1 MSDRH
6 RDVAL
11 FRYSLIRPAADVSL
25 TTRQRGRLVRQ
36 LAAQDHLGPH
46 GERVRVS
53 RTTID
58 RWIRAWR
65 TGGFD
70 ALTPAGRTAEPQTPA
85 SMLELA
91 VRLKV
96 ENPGRTAAQVRRIIE
111 AEAGWSPSERTI
123 QRHFARVGLN
133 LRPDGTAPDLFG
145 RFEAAAANDLW
156 TGDAMHG
163 VAVANHKTYLLA
175 FIDDHSRLLSGYRWT
190 YAEDTVRLEAAL
202 RSGLESRGIP
212 KAIYVDNGSA
222 FASKPLL
229 RACAVLGVQLIHST
243 VRRPE
248 GRGKIERFF
257 RTVRDQFL
265 VELATTPVADL
276 AELNRLFTAWVQ
288 TVYHRRPH
296 SETGEAPLNRFD
308 TTGLQ
313 MPDPGQL
320 HEAFLWSESRTVTK
334 TATVSLH
341 GNQYQVDAVLVGR
354 KVELLFDPFD
364 LTDIAVRLDG
374 RPMGAAVPYRIGR
387 HSHPA
392 ARPNPVI
399 EPVETTGIDYLR
411 LVEHQRDH
419 NVAEAGHIP
428 YQQLDLPDE
437 LIWKAKT
444 TNTEGEP
451 QQ

>member
-1 MSDRH
+1 MQDRH
-6 RDVAL
+6 REVAL
-11 FRYSLIRPAADVSL
+11 FRYSLIRPAADASL

-36 LAAQDHLGPH
+36 LAAQDHVGLH
-46 GERVRVS
+46 GERIRVS

-65 TGGFD
+65 TGGFN
-70 ALTPAGRTAEPQTPA
+70 ALTPAGRTAEPQTPPA
-85 SMLELA
+85 MLELA
-91 VRLKV
+91 VKLKV

-111 AEAGWSPSERTI
+111 AEVGWSPSERTI
-123 QRHFARVGLN
+123 QRRFARAGLN
-133 LRPDGTAPDLFG
+133 LRPNGAPPEVFG
-145 RFEAAAANDLW
+145 RFEAAASNDLW

-163 VAVANHKTYLLA
+163 LAVANHKTYLLA
-175 FIDDHSRLLSGYRWT
+175 FIDDHSRLLTGYRWT
-190 YAEDTVRLEAAL
+190 YAEDTTRLEAAL
-202 RSGLESRGIP
+202 RSGLEARGIP
-212 KAIYVDNGSA
+212 KAVYVDNGSA

-265 VELATTPVADL
+265 VEFATTPVTDL
-276 AELNRLFTAWVQ
+276 AELNRLFSAWAE

-296 SETGEAPLNRFD
+296 SETGETPLDRFD

-320 HEAFLWSESRTVTK
+320 HEAFLWSQTRTVTK

-354 KVELLFDPFD
+354 KVELIFDPFD
-364 LTDIAVRLDG
+364 LTDIEVRLDG
-374 RPMGAAVPYRIGR
+374 RPMGAAVPFRISR

-392 ARPNPVI
+392 ARPDPVT
-399 EPVETTGIDYLR
+399 EPTEVTGIDYLR
-411 LVEHQRDH
+411 LVEHQRDQT
-419 NVAEAGHIP
+419 VAEAGGID

-437 LIWKAKT
+437 LVWKAKP
-444 TNTEGEP
+444 TNTEGDA
-451 QQ
+451 Q

>member
-11 FRYSLIRPAADVSL
+11 FRYSLIRPAADASL

-46 GERVRVS
+46 GEQIRVS

-65 TGGFD
+65 AGGFD
-70 ALTPAGRTAEPQTPA
+70 ALIPAGRTAEPYTPA
-85 SMLELA
+85 SMLDLA
-91 VRLKV
+91 ARLKI
-96 ENPGRTAAQVRRIIE
+96 ENPERTAAQVARIVA

-123 QRHFARVGLN
+123 QRYFARAGLN
-133 LRPDGTAPDLFG
+133 LRPDGTPPEVFG
-145 RFEAAAANDLW
+145 RFEAATTNDLW

-163 VAVANHKTYLLA
+163 LAVANHKTYLLA
-175 FIDDHSRLLSGYRWT
+175 FIDDHSRLLCGYRWT
-190 YAEDTVRLEAAL
+190 YAEDTTRLEAAL
-202 RSGLESRGIP
+202 RAGLQARGIP
-212 KAIYVDNGSA
+212 KAVYVDNGSA
-222 FASKPLL
+222 FTSKPLL

-265 VELATTPVADL
+265 VELATTPVGDL
-276 AELNRLFTAWVQ
+276 DELNRLFTAWAE
-288 TVYHRRPH
+288 TVYHRRAH
-296 SETGEAPLNRFD
+296 TETGEAPLDRFD
-308 TTGLQ
+308 TTSLR
-313 MPDPGQL
+313 MPDDAQL
-320 HEAFLWSESRTVTK
+320 REAFLWSETRTVTK

-354 KVELLFDPFD
+354 RVDLIFDPFD
-364 LTDIAVRLDG
+364 LTDIEVRLDG

-392 ARPNPVI
+392 ARPDPVVD
-399 EPVETTGIDYLR
+399 PVDPTGINYLR
-411 LVEHQRDH
+411 LVEHQRDQA
-419 NVAEAGHIP
+419 VAEAGGID
-428 YQQLDLPDE
+428 YQQLAIPDE
-437 LIWKAKT
+437 LVWKPK
-444 TNTEGEP
+444 NNQGEQP
-451 QQ
+451 